1 MKNDAKESRFWEML
15 KRGLKN
21 FFTKNIAIKVISLV
35 FAMLIWGYVMMTQNP
50 MRVKVVQNVP
60 VNIEG
65 EADLTT
71 RKLIICGDRAALLED
86 ISVRVRTELT
96 SYADLSADDITASVN
111 LSSISSKGKHTLKIS
126 VKSSTGQVVSY
137 TPSQIEIE
145 GDTLATRSV
154 PVEVRREGELQEG
167 YWAGD
172 VQLSSPTVELQGAAA
187 DLMQIAKAVAVIDL
201 TDRTESVNES
211 MVLTLYDQEGN
222 EVSASVLFGSMATA
236 VVKLQ
241 ILPSKIVPI
250 DVDAAIAGR
259 DAIPENFEIAGYGTS
274 IENNLVR
281 IVGNAEALADVESL
295 SLEPLDVAGLTES
308 VQQDLPIIVPEG
320 VRVIGGS
327 TVNVQV
333 TIREKTDT
341 LTLTELPVEIVGL
354 TRKQKAVLD
363 RETVDISLNGRV
375 SLINGITRGD
385 VKIYADVTGLA
396 AGTHAV
402 KLAVQIDGE
411 DVPAELQVVFAE
423 TDTVQVTI
431 EE

>member
-385 VKIYADVTGLA
+385 VKVYADVTGLA

>member
-1 MKNDAKESRFWEML
+1 M
-15 KRGLKN
+15 
-21 FFTKNIAIKVISLV
+21 
-35 FAMLIWGYVMMTQNP
+35 
-50 MRVKVVQNVP
+50 
-60 VNIEG
+60 
-65 EADLTT
+65 
-71 RKLIICGDRAALLED
+71 
-86 ISVRVRTELT
+86 
-96 SYADLSADDITASVN
+96 
-111 LSSISSKGKHTLKIS
+111 
-126 VKSSTGQVVSY
+126 
-137 TPSQIEIE
+137 
-145 GDTLATRSV
+145 
-154 PVEVRREGELQEG
+154 
-167 YWAGD
+167 
-172 VQLSSPTVELQGAAA
+172 
-187 DLMQIAKAVAVIDL
+187 
-201 TDRTESVNES
+201 
-211 MVLTLYDQEGN
+211 
-222 EVSASVLFGSMATA
+222 
-236 VVKLQ
+236 
-241 ILPSKIVPI
+241 
-250 DVDAAIAGR
+250 
-259 DAIPENFEIAGYGTS
+259 
-274 IENNLVR
+274 R

-308 VQQDLPIIVPEG
+308 VQKDLPIIVPEG

-385 VKIYADVTGLA
+385 VKIYADITGLA

-411 DVPAELQVVFAE
+411 DVPADLQVVFAE

>member
-1 MKNDAKESRFWEML
+1 MKNDAKKSRFWEML
-15 KRGLKN
+15 KRGLKT

-35 FAMLIWGYVMMTQNP
+35 FAMLLWGYVLMTQNP
-50 MRVKVVQNVP
+50 TRVKVVQNVP

-71 RKLIICGDRAALLED
+71 RRLIICGDRAALLED

-96 SYADLSADDITASVN
+96 SYADLSADDITASIN
-111 LSSISSKGKHTLKIS
+111 LSNISSKGKHTLKIS

-137 TPSQIEIE
+137 SPSQIEIE
-145 GDTLATRSV
+145 VDTLATRSV
-154 PVEVRREGELQEG
+154 PVEVRREGELPEG

-187 DLMQIAKAVAVIDL
+187 DLAQIAKAVAVIDL

-211 MVLTLYDQEGN
+211 MVLSLYDRDGN
-222 EVSASVLFGSMATA
+222 EVSASILFGSMAAA
-236 VVKLQ
+236 VVKLE

-250 DVDAAIAGR
+250 DVDAAIVGR
-259 DAIPENFEIAGYGTS
+259 DAIPDNFELAGYGTS
-274 IENNLVR
+274 VENNLVR
-281 IVGNAEALADVESL
+281 IVGSAEALADVESL

-308 VQQDLPIIVPEG
+308 LQQDLAIILPEG
-320 VRVIGGS
+320 VRIIGGS

-341 LTLTELPVEIVGL
+341 LTLAELPIEIVGL
-354 TRKQKAVLD
+354 ERKQKAVLD
-363 RETVDISLNGRV
+363 RETVDLSLSGRV

-385 VKIYADVTGLA
+385 VKVYADVTGLT
-396 AGTHAV
+396 AGTHEV

-411 DVPAELQVVFAE
+411 DVPAELQAVFGE